1 MKNQVSKMRRIRRR
15 IKRFFNSP
23 RGRKLLIGSL
33 ALGIGI
39 AVAYNPFTRQIVI
52 GYWSRLNNLFNSL
65 NEENTASIPLEEMS
79 SESNSLTWKQIG
91 LFGGIVIVIL
101 GVGLWSGKIELGD
114 FNFFSRKEEVV
125 TVPSKSYDP
134 SSWDSY
140 PLPSGRPGL
149 LVVVRILTGTTL
161 LILSGPIGI
170 ALNSPAA
177 SIGIGLTGYQMVTW
191 QIK

>member
-1 MKNQVSKMRRIRRR
+1 
-15 IKRFFNSP
+15 
-23 RGRKLLIGSL
+23 
-33 ALGIGI
+33 
-39 AVAYNPFTRQIVI
+39 
-52 GYWSRLNNLFNSL
+52 
-65 NEENTASIPLEEMS
+65 MS